1 MKNLIFCFFTT
12 ISVFSQNEFTST
24 INNYLEDNMSRYLF
38 LDSDIDE
45 FTINNE
51 INSESM
57 DMKILYINQT
67 HNGLK
72 IHNAISTISIKDNE
86 VFHYANNFISNIDNK
101 INSTQPLISAKAAI
115 INTVNH
121 FDLGQLDSLE
131 EISNSDK
138 NFIFNS
144 AGVSQHQIPVSLSYF
159 HLDEN
164 SIKLVWDLSIHST
177 NGKFWYSVRVDALT
191 GVIIDKS
198 DWIINCSFE
207 PSSSIEY

>member
-1 MKNLIFCFFTT
+1 MQI
-12 ISVFSQNEFTST
+12 ISLV
-24 INNYLEDNMSRYLF
+24 
-38 LDSDIDE
+38 
-45 FTINNE
+45 
-51 INSESM
+51 
-57 DMKILYINQT
+57 ILM
-67 HNGLK
+67 
-72 IHNAISTISIKDNE
+72 
-86 VFHYANNFISNIDNK
+86 NK

-207 PSSSIEY
+207 PSSSINTSKIFESSNQINNKSILSDGCSV